1 MMNLQRLRVPLGF
14 AFALLYLLLARPVLG
29 WWLIG
34 IATVSI
40 GLGIRVWAAGH
51 LRKWQQLA
59 ISGPYRFTRNPLYL
73 GSSLIGSGFSIAS
86 NESFLLV
93 LFLILFVTIYVP
105 VMRREEKELFTLYG
119 SDYRTYSKNV
129 PFFVPKFT
137 QSSDSTKRSTFSWRR
152 ALLNRES
159 NAIIGCL
166 AVALFLYL
174 RLNN

>member
-1 MMNLQRLRVPLGF
+1 MNLQRLRVPLGF
-14 AFALLYLLLARPVLG
+14 AFALLYLFLARPVFG

-40 GLGIRVWAAGH
+40 GLGIRIWAAGH
-51 LRKWQQLA
+51 LRKWQKLA
-59 ISGPYRFTRNPLYL
+59 ISGPYQFTRNPLYL

-93 LFLILFVTIYVP
+93 LFLILFAAIYVP
-105 VMRREEKELFTLYG
+105 VMRREEKELLALYG
-119 SDYRTYSKNV
+119 SDYRTYSENV
-129 PFFVPKFT
+129 AFFIPKLT
-137 QSSDSTKRSTFSWRR
+137 QGPDSIKRSTFSWER
-152 ALLNRES
+152 ALANREY

>member
-93 LFLILFVTIYVP
+93 LFLIPMHFGLKSFLFIKIDFTAIKQLVTWLV
-105 VMRREEKELFTLYG
+105 EF
-119 SDYRTYSKNV
+119 
-129 PFFVPKFT
+129 
-137 QSSDSTKRSTFSWRR
+137 QRSF
-152 ALLNRES
+152 
-159 NAIIGCL
+159 
-166 AVALFLYL
+166 
-174 RLNN
+174 